1 MRVNFIR
8 EEDGCW
14 KGWNVGVLRAFE
26 ILFKEEI
33 IVIVNLLLI
42 VPISNFYIFEV
53 M

>member
-1 MRVNFIR
+1 MKKMVVGR
-8 EEDGCW
+8 DGML
-14 KGWNVGVLRAFE
+14 VFFE
-26 ILFKEEI
+26 LLKFLFKGEI

>member
-1 MRVNFIR
+1 MRVDFIR

-14 KGWNVGVLRAFE
+14 EGWNVLRAFE